1 MTVRSA
7 PSSIGRPAAW
17 LPVLFV
23 LPLALVLAFWF
34 VWPLVGSFVS
44 SFHPFSRSGIDRTR
58 WTVANYPA
66 LLDPFYLGVLVRTLR
81 ISVLVSVLSAV
92 LAYPVAFH
100 IARQRGRTQA
110 YLLLVYVAPWLVN
123 VAVKAFGWMLLL
135 GPKGPVN
142 RALEAI
148 GLIDA
153 PLQLLFNETGIVIGL
168 IHGHFMFVLLP
179 LWAALAG
186 LDPDLA
192 HAAANLGARR
202 GQIFR
207 RIVFP
212 LTLPALLAGVVINF
226 CMNMAAFA
234 TPALL
239 GGARARVISYVA
251 YDVNLVDLNWPLGA
265 AMATGLLAV
274 TLALVWLS
282 QRITVSGKRRIVFE
296 GAR

>member
-1 MTVRSA
+1 MGEGGHFLSDVIFAAVFMALDVALGLIEEEGLEQVLERHRVLGRSA
-7 PSSIGRPAAW
+7 RA
-17 LPVLFV
+17 
-23 LPLALVLAFWF
+23 
-34 VWPLVGSFVS
+34 
-44 SFHPFSRSGIDRTR
+44 
-58 WTVANYPA
+58 
-66 LLDPFYLGVLVRTLR
+66 
-81 ISVLVSVLSAV
+81 
-92 LAYPVAFH
+92 
-100 IARQRGRTQA
+100 
-110 YLLLVYVAPWLVN
+110 
-123 VAVKAFGWMLLL
+123 AVKA
-135 GPKGPVN
+135 
-142 RALEAI
+142 LEAV

-168 IHGHFMFVLLP
+168 LHGHFMFVLLP

-192 HAAANLGARR
+192 HAAANLGAHR